1 MMENQIINIIKII
14 PDTVVDGPRMRT
26 SIYVSGCHNHC
37 PGCHNPESQVFGSG
51 TDYTIKEV
59 VDLVEKY
66 GHKRVTLSGGDPFW
80 NATECT
86 YLCMELRKRMPDI
99 NIWAYTGLTLEE
111 IGFHSDLKPALLR
124 LLDGLVDGR
133 FIESLKSEDI
143 RWRGSTNQRIWTRDE
158 NGAWTLNNEY
168 N

>member
-1 MMENQIINIIKII
+1 MKINIIKIV

-26 SIYVSGCHNHC
+26 SIYVSGCRNHC

-51 TDYTIKEV
+51 TDYEISDV

-80 NATECT
+80 NSEVCCQ
-86 YLCMELRKRMPDI
+86 LCVELRKRIPEI
-99 NIWAYTGLTLEE
+99 NIWAYTGLKKESIMNQSVE
-111 IGFHSDLKPALLR
+111 HMPLL
-124 LLDGLVDGR
+124 LQQLDGLVDGP
-133 FIESLKSEDI
+133 FIEELKSENCL
-143 RWRGSTNQRIWTRDE
+143 WRGSTNQRIWTRDE
-158 NGAWTLNNEY
+158 NNNWTLNNKY

>member
-1 MMENQIINIIKII
+1 MENQIINIIKIV

-51 TDYTIKEV
+51 KDYMIKEV

-80 NATECT
+80 NSEICAA
-86 YLCMELRKRMPDI
+86 LCMELRKRIPDI
-99 NIWAYTGLTLEE
+99 NIWAYTGLTKETIELS
-111 IGFHSDLKPALLR
+111 SDSKSALLE
-124 LLDGLVDGR
+124 LLDGLVDGP
-133 FIESLKSEDI
+133 FVEDLKSEDCL
-143 RWRGSTNQRIWTRDE
+143 WRGSTNQRIWVRDE
-158 NGAWTLNNEY
+158 NGDLTLNNQY

>member
-1 MMENQIINIIKII
+1 MKINIIKII

-26 SIYVSGCHNHC
+26 SIYVSGCKNNC

-51 TDYTIKEV
+51 TDYETSEI

-80 NATECT
+80 SPAVCSQ
-86 YLCMELRKRMPDI
+86 LCIELRERIPDI
-99 NIWAYTGLTLEE
+99 DIWAYTGLKMEYLQLQLN
-111 IGFHSDLKPALLR
+111 SQKSLLQ
-124 LLDGLVDGR
+124 LLDGLVDGP
-133 FIESLKSEDI
+133 FIESLKSEDCL
-143 RWRGSTNQRIWTRDE
+143 WRGSTNQRIWTRDE
-158 NGAWTLNNEY
+158 NKEWTLNNKY

>member
-1 MMENQIINIIKII
+1 MEDLKINLLKII

-51 TDYTIKEV
+51 TDYTLKEV
-59 VDLVEKY
+59 VNLVESY

-80 NATECT
+80 NSDICIC
-86 YLCMELRKRMPDI
+86 LCMELRKRIPEID
-99 NIWAYTGLTLEE
+99 IWAYTGLTLGA
-111 IGFHSDLKPALLR
+111 IQASSDSKPALLAQ
-124 LLDGLVDGR
+124 LDGLVDGP
-133 FIESLKSEDI
+133 FIEDLRSEDTL
-143 RWRGSTNQRIWTRDE
+143 WRGSSNQRIWTRDSNNE
-158 NGAWTLNNEY
+158 WTLNNKY

>member
-1 MMENQIINIIKII
+1 MEDLKINIIKII
-14 PDTVVDGPRMRT
+14 PDTVVDGPRMRS

-59 VDLVEKY
+59 VDLIESY

-80 NATECT
+80 NVDVCVC
-86 YLCMELRKRMPDI
+86 LCEELRRRIPGI
-99 NIWAYTGLTLEE
+99 NIWSYTGLVME
-111 IGFHSDLKPALLR
+111 DLQYDSSSRGRLLT
-124 LLDGLVDGR
+124 LLDGLVDGP
-133 FIESLKSEDI
+133 FIEELKSEDTL
-143 RWRGSTNQRIWTRDE
+143 WRGSSNQRIWTKDE
-158 NGAWTLNNEY
+158 NGNWTLENKY